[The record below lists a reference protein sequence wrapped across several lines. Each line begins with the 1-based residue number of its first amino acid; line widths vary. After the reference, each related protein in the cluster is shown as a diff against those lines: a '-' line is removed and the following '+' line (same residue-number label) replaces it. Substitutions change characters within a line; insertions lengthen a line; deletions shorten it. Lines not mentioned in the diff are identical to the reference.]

1 MGRDWIL
8 RLLGLL
14 EDHYEALGKKFDLRD
29 FDKDAWDMREARR
42 KEHESGKKRRGSLS
56 SIKDDP
62 NEMNPRRWEALV
74 ERACGGHDDDMLH
87 EMALAEQKGLEKPSP
102 YRNAPTRRRKHPDV
116 LKELWS
122 MALHPTSVSLVQR
135 GCLALLSLCS
145 EPGVN
150 AHVREHW
157 KKELEQLPESLS
169 TGVASRSKVLVTK
182 KLELLVLLN
191 QLEIVEK
198 NVWRVARPLRLKF
211 QAIILNWRKHLGYSA
226 LSSATAGFDKETL
239 LKLQELF
246 AELDADGAD
255 SASILNLN
263 FLLKRRRRASE
274 LSRPPRL
281 HGDASVAS
289 RRAAAVS
296 RRVFFS
302 QASSP

>member
-1 MGRDWIL
+1 M
-8 RLLGLL
+8 
-14 EDHYEALGKKFDLRD
+14 
-29 FDKDAWDMREARR
+29 
-42 KEHESGKKRRGSLS
+42 
-56 SIKDDP
+56 
-62 NEMNPRRWEALV
+62 V

-87 EMALAEQKGLEKPSP
+87 EMALAEQRGLAKPSP

-157 KKELEQLPESLS
+157 KKEFNQLPDSMS

-191 QLEIVEK
+191 QLEIVER

-211 QAIILNWRKHLGYSA
+211 QSIILNWRKHLGYSA

-246 AELDADGAD
+246 AELDADGSGAD
-255 SASILNLN
+255 SASSLTLNLT
-263 FLLKRRRRASE
+263 
-274 LSRPPRL
+274 
-281 HGDASVAS
+281 SV
-289 RRAAAVS
+289 
-296 RRVFFS
+296 
-302 QASSP
+302 